1 MQKVLIGCCFVEPGY
16 FHSTN
21 MNTESDPLESF
32 VNDLSDLSSN
42 EFIGTHEAQV
52 WSAFP
57 SHTGEREDDSEV
69 QLRATCLSW
78 PNEVKNAAAA
88 LSTSKEEIKLCRN
101 MTLSAK
107 QAHKL
112 FLEMKNF
119 FNISAGTYNWDWYVL
134 VVSSLNSILN
144 SFIKVLKID
153 HFGKLS
159 RI

>member
-1 MQKVLIGCCFVEPGY
+1 METSCSLDF
-16 FHSTN
+16 
-21 MNTESDPLESF
+21 L
-32 VNDLSDLSSN
+32 VNDLDDLSSN
-42 EFIGTHEAQV
+42 EFIEAHEAQV

-57 SHTGEREDDSEV
+57 PHPDEREDDRVV

-78 PNEVKNAAAA
+78 LKEVKNAAAA

-101 MTLSAK
+101 MTFSAG

-119 FNISAGTYNWDWYVL
+119 FNVSAGTYDWMRYAL
-134 VVSSLNSILN
+134 VVSNVYGILN